1 MTTADDLRGQQGDR
15 SARVGSA
22 DQPQRARG
30 GDEAVLTLAEERLV
44 VGTRRVPV
52 GRVRVRREVVHDEVT
67 VTVPVRREV
76 LHVERLDDAGTDQ
89 AGPDGT
95 GLDDAQDLEW
105 VLHEERP
112 VVATEVVPVERVRV
126 VVTRTTQEQE
136 VSAVLRREEAELDD
150 PDGVVGGV

>member
-15 SARVGSA
+15 STGA
-22 DQPQRARG
+22 DAADPVDRARR
-30 GDEAVLTLAEERLV
+30 GDDAALTLSEERLV

-76 LHVERLDDAGTDQ
+76 LHVERLDDVGTDE
-89 AGPDGT
+89 AGLDET

-112 VVATEVVPVERVRV
+112 VVGTEVVPVERVRV
-126 VVTRTTQEQE
+126 VVTRTEHEQE

-150 PDGVVGGV
+150 PDGLVGRI